1 MKTENKTL
9 LLQSVYV
16 ILGLMCFIIVI
27 DTGSTWIS
35 IYPEASS
42 LIRVG
47 VLIGIMAGILISLVS
62 TEFGKLSGMIY
73 EKIIEKRGVNIEE

>member
-16 ILGLMCFIIVI
+16 ILGLMCFIIVLEA
-27 DTGSTWIS
+27 GSIWIS